1 MGTRTIQ
8 DLRMRQALPLEIKIR
23 MTESRIRDW
32 VNVYGTD
39 GVYVSFSGGKDSTV
53 LLHIVRNI
61 YPNVK
66 AMFVDIPTQYPELKQ
81 FVQTFDNV
89 DITKPKINFFQVCEK
104 YGFPMIS
111 KEVSEAV
118 YDARR
123 YLSQVE
129 NKLTI
134 ATDRQITCSC
144 HMADILGIPRRGKDK
159 ANEDFQN
166 LKKGIIPS
174 YINDPSYKYGAPA
187 RVLMLSGKMPHKE
200 KGKLTNEYSK
210 RYDKSRYA
218 FFLAAPFEVSG
229 ICCKIMKKEPAHN
242 YQKETGRHPIIAQ
255 MADESELRTSS
266 WIRNGCNA
274 FNSKEPK
281 SNPMSF
287 WTEQDVLRYIKENN
301 IPICSVYGNVV
312 SDSEEMG
319 QMSFDG
325 VEMPEEKLH
334 CTGCQRTGCVC
345 CAFGAHCKDDTRF
358 IDLKKTHPQMYKIL
372 DVAQNNGYTMRQAI
386 EWMAEHGK
394 IYIKL

>member
-1 MGTRTIQ
+1 MVTRTIQ

-89 DITKPKINFFQVCEK
+89 DIVKPKKNFFQVCEE
-104 YGFPMIS
+104 YGFPIIS
-111 KEVSEAV
+111 KEIARKISKVRRSKRDRETLV
-118 YDARR
+118 Y
-123 YLSQVE
+123 YK
-129 NKLTI
+129 KLTGTYI
-134 ATDRQITCSC
+134 DPKT
-144 HMADILGIPRRGKDK
+144 GK
-159 ANEDFQN
+159 
-166 LKKGIIPS
+166 PS
-174 YINDPSYKYGAPA
+174 IFNSPQYKY
-187 RVLMLSGKMPHKE
+187 LL
-200 KGKLTNEYSK
+200 
-210 RYDKSRYA
+210 D
-218 FFLAAPFEVSG
+218 APFVVSDL
-229 ICCKIMKKEPAHN
+229 CCDEMKKNPAHK
-242 YQKETGRHPIIAQ
+242 YAKETGRNPITAQ
-255 MADESELRTSS
+255 MAEESDVRKRK
-266 WIRNGCNA
+266 WIEKGCNS
-274 FNSKEPK
+274 FDSKNPI

-301 IPICSVYGNVV
+301 LPICSVYGDVV

-334 CTGCQRTGCVC
+334 CTGCHRTGCVLC
-345 CAFGAHCKDDTRF
+345 GFGTHLERERERARF
-358 IDLKKTHPQMYKIL
+358 VRLKQTHPKMYKAL
-372 DVAQNNGYTMRQAI
+372 NVAKNNGYTMRQAL
-386 EWMAEHGK
+386 EWINAQGHQQ
-394 IYIKL
+394 IYF